1 VGLLDYYRQFQGLS
15 AEEVGK
21 DLRDQANE
29 RRAAELARIDPLDL
43 SRTTWPGLPH
53 HFVVNAITFAA
64 RRGLH
69 RYVDPHAGALRAE
82 LAERHGLRDD
92 QVVIGNGAA
101 QLLASAA
108 AALLEPEDELVTP
121 WPSYPLYPLMARR
134 SHGNAV
140 PVPGYGARAILRA
153 VNERT
158 RLVVVCNPNDP
169 TGEHM
174 RADEL
179 EELLSGLPE
188 RVVTL
193 IDEALVDYQDIQPHD
208 ASFRLLERYPRML
221 VFRSFSK
228 AWGLAGLRCGY
239 AVGAPD
245 AASLLSQL
253 EPDLG
258 VNDLA
263 QHGAL
268 EALRAMEPQVAQR
281 VKMVREQ
288 RTRALEALERSPYEV
303 APSQANV
310 LWLRLPGVDGA
321 ELASRLERHQVIV
334 QPGGAIGAPDHVRA
348 SVHLPQHVDR
358 LLRALELSAQDGAH
372 AAA

>member
-1 VGLLDYYRQFQGLS
+1 MGLLDYYRQFQGMS
-15 AEEVGK
+15 TDEVGRE
-21 DLRDQANE
+21 LRDQADE
-29 RRAAELARIDPLDL
+29 RRAAELARVDPLDL

-53 HFVVNAITFAA
+53 HFVVNAITYAA

-82 LAERHGLRDD
+82 LAHRHGVASD

-108 AALLEPEDELVTP
+108 AALLEPNDELVTP

-134 SHGNAV
+134 SHGHAV

-153 VNERT
+153 VNDRT

-169 TGEHM
+169 TGELM
-174 RADEL
+174 KADEL
-179 EELLSGLPE
+179 EELLAALPE

-193 IDEALVDYQDIQPHD
+193 VDEALVDYVDEQPHD
-208 ASFRLLERYPRML
+208 ATLRLLAGYPRML

-239 AVGAPD
+239 AIGAPE
-245 AASLLSQL
+245 AASLLAQL

-281 VKMVREQ
+281 ATMVAEQ
-288 RTRALEALERSPYEV
+288 RARVVETLRATPYEV
-303 APSQANV
+303 APTQANV
-310 LWLRLPGVDGA
+310 VWVRLPGVDGA

-348 SVHLPQHVDR
+348 SVHLPQHADR
-358 LLRALELSAQDGAH
+358 LLRAFELAADEAAH